1 MVPSIRRSTTA
12 SLSIPSNTEE
22 NYLGKALFVVGENNI
37 VTYIPVNIQGVLIN
51 LLDKINEK
59 NHLIRNK
66 HKDIRTSFDM
76 SCKFYHI
83 KSRIDYILVIRILKD
98 NQVEKIKYSLSGV
111 LLSSVV
117 DTTDGNKVSRFRGSE
132 TLHIVD
138 NIAMDKS
145 NKITF
150 KPIESYK
157 VKSRTWWANP
167 NIGVI
172 DLETY
177 LEDDNIHKLYAL
189 GFRTNLN
196 ENPVV
201 YYIDKKF
208 NRNVLVLNMIDELL
222 RPKYKNITFYSHKK
236 RGRLWC
242 CIYTK
247 DFIRL

>member
-22 NYLGKALFVVGENNI
+22 NYLGKALFVV
-37 VTYIPVNIQGVLIN
+37 VNIQGVLIN

-76 SCKFYHI
+76 SC
-83 KSRIDYILVIRILKD
+83 
-98 NQVEKIKYSLSGV
+98 
-111 LLSSVV
+111 
-117 DTTDGNKVSRFRGSE
+117 
-132 TLHIVD
+132 
-138 NIAMDKS
+138 
-145 NKITF
+145 
-150 KPIESYK
+150 
-157 VKSRTWWANP
+157 
-167 NIGVI
+167 VI

-208 NRNVLVLNMIDELL
+208 NQSENSKYNINPILRDDKIIKVTIKKGIYSLVIKDSYGILTSSLKKLSEDFGVKTSKSLFPYKFSTRNPLEYIGSTPAMDYYN
-222 RPKYKNITFYSHKK
+222 NISIEEYRK
-236 RGRLWC
+236 
-242 CIYTK
+242 IYTE
-247 DFIRL
+247 L